1 MKSFQSL
8 SLGMQVFTIVLITF
22 VAAQALTISAIVI
35 APPPPSS
42 MFTYAQVAS
51 ALKGDAGDFARLRRR
66 TVRKLPADMQLPNH
80 PAEIT
85 GATRV
90 AEALGVGAGNVRL
103 RLRSSPVLV
112 ILTSG
117 RARSSYWSTADG
129 RVGRVDP
136 KGGSA
141 EFVFHLTAEPHRR
154 IRTET
159 IRGQFVAALKR
170 PDGQWEIVTPN
181 PEYEWVRRLAIWVA
195 GGLVINGPLAFWFS
209 RSISAPLRR
218 LASGADRLGRAQQV
232 NPLEISGSSEIVVA
246 ARAFN
251 AMQTRIARF
260 VSDRVGM
267 MGAISHDLRT
277 PLQRMR
283 FKLEKASP
291 AMREPLLSDIQ
302 QMERMI
308 DSVITFIRED
318 SQSSPRRRVDLGSLV
333 ACAVDDATAAGAE
346 VSMSLDAALA
356 VEADPVAL
364 QRLFQN
370 LISNAAKYGGRA
382 EVSIERRAGE
392 ACVTIDDEGPGLP
405 ASELEAVFAPFYRSS
420 TASASSEGI
429 GLGLAIARSIARSH
443 GGDILL
449 QNRARGLRAIV
460 TLPVADD

>member
-1 MKSFQSL
+1 MRKFRSL
-8 SLGMQVFTIVLITF
+8 SLWTQVFTIVLATF
-22 VAAQALTISAIVI
+22 VVAQALTISAIVL
-35 APPPPSS
+35 APPPPAPV
-42 MFTYAQVAS
+42 FTYDRVAA
-51 ALKGDAGDFARLRRR
+51 ALKGDLGDLTRLQRR
-66 TVRKLPADMQLPNH
+66 TVRKLPVDLMR
-80 PAEIT
+80 PAEPVEVS
-85 GATRV
+85 GAIYL
-90 AEALGVGAGNVRL
+90 ADALGVAAGQVRL
-103 RLRSSPVLV
+103 QLRPSPVLV

-117 RARSSYWSTADG
+117 RARSSYWST
-129 RVGRVDP
+129 VDNGSGKP
-136 KGGSA
+136 QGGQA
-141 EFVFHLTAEPHRR
+141 ELVFHLTAEPHER
-154 IRTET
+154 ITPDSVK
-159 IRGQFVAALKR
+159 GQFIAALRR
-170 PDGQWEIVTPN
+170 PDGQWDTVTPS

-195 GGLVINGPLAFWFS
+195 GGLVIIGPLAFWFS

-232 NPLEISGSSEIVVA
+232 TPLQISGSSEIVVA

-291 AMREPLLSDIQ
+291 SLREPLLSDIQ

-382 EVSIERRAGE
+382 EVSIERRGGE

-405 ASELEAVFAPFYRSS
+405 ASELEAVFAPFYRSP
-420 TASASSEGI
+420 TAGASSEGV

-449 QNRARGLRAIV
+449 RNRARGLRAMV